1 MNDEPGTETGPEYP
15 MPIEMGKVRE
25 FAKATF
31 AYGKAEAGHGSVVP
45 PTFLNIADF
54 QWAPRKS
61 NPIHR
66 LGFDINRQLH
76 GEIEYVFHGSPPAVG
91 DELTAQTRVERT
103 YEKAGKRGGTMRFA
117 VLVTEFRAPD
127 GRLVAEERST
137 VLETPAPEG
146 ER

>member
-1 MNDEPGTETGPEYP
+1 MASTRPDEHSPNLAGPVYS
-15 MPIEMGKVRE
+15 MPVEAGKVRE

-31 AYGKAEAGHGSVVP
+31 AYSKSEAGTGTVIT
-45 PTFLNIADF
+45 PTFLNVADF
-54 QWAPRKS
+54 LWAPRRS

-76 GEIEYVFHGSPPAVG
+76 GEIEFVFHGTPPMVG
-91 DELTAQTRVERT
+91 DELTVQTRVERT

-117 VLVTEFRAPD
+117 VLLTEFRGPD

-137 VLETPAPEG
+137 VLEMEQ
-146 ER
+146 